1 MIVVDTNIIS
11 YLFLPSKFSELTE
24 ELISKDPHWI
34 APILWRS
41 EFRNVLA
48 GYIRNDLIE
57 FEDATT
63 IMNRAENLLYESE
76 YQVSSISVL
85 NLVLNSN
92 CSAYD
97 CEYIALA
104 KQTKSFLVTQDEKVI
119 KNFPETAF
127 PLDSIPN
134 LKV

>member
-24 ELISKDPHWI
+24 ELIAKDPHWI

-57 FEDATT
+57 FDDSTV
-63 IMNRAENLLYESE
+63 IMNRAENLLNDNE

-97 CEYIALA
+97 CEYVALA
-104 KQTKSFLVTQDEKVI
+104 KQTKTFLVTQDKKII
-119 KNFPETAF
+119 KNFPDIAF
-127 PLDSIPN
+127 SLDSIPDF
-134 LKV
+134 

>member
-24 ELISKDPHWI
+24 ELIIKDPHWI
-34 APILWRS
+34 APVLWRS

-48 GYIRNDLIE
+48 GYIRSDLIE
-57 FEDATT
+57 FEDSTI
-63 IMNRAENLLYESE
+63 IMNRAENLLSDNE

-85 NLVLNSN
+85 NLVINSN

-97 CEYIALA
+97 CEYVALA
-104 KQTKSFLVTQDEKVI
+104 KQAKTYLVTQDKKVI
-119 KNFPETAF
+119 KNFPNIAF
-127 PLDSIPN
+127 PLDSIPSF
-134 LKV
+134 

>member
-11 YLFLPSKFSELTE
+11 YLFLPSRYSELTE
-24 ELISKDPHWI
+24 QLISKDPHWI

-57 FEDATT
+57 FEDSTA
-63 IMNRAENLLYESE
+63 IMNRAENLLHDNE

-97 CEYIALA
+97 CEYVALA
-104 KQTKSFLVTQDEKVI
+104 KQTKTFLVTQDKKVL
-119 KNFPETAF
+119 KNFPEIAF
-127 PLDSIPN
+127 PLDSIPGF
-134 LKV
+134 

>member
-11 YLFLPSKFSELTE
+11 CLFFPSKFSELTE
-24 ELISKDPHWI
+24 ELIVKDPHWI

-41 EFRNVLA
+41 ELRNVLA

-57 FEDATT
+57 FEDSTA
-63 IMNRAENLLYESE
+63 IMNRAENLLSDNE

-97 CEYIALA
+97 CEYVALA
-104 KQTKSFLVTQDEKVI
+104 KQNKTFLVTQDKKVI
-119 KNFPETAF
+119 KNFPDIAF
-127 PLDSIPN
+127 PLDSI
-134 LKV
+134 LGF

>member
-11 YLFLPSKFSELTE
+11 YLFLPSKFSELAE
-24 ELISKDPHWI
+24 ELIFKDPHWI

-48 GYIRNDLIE
+48 GYIRNDLLE
-57 FEDATT
+57 FEDSTE
-63 IMNRAENLLYESE
+63 IMNRAENLLNDNE

-97 CEYIALA
+97 CEYVALA
-104 KQTKSFLVTQDEKVI
+104 KQTKTFLVTQDK
-119 KNFPETAF
+119 KF
-127 PLDSIPN
+127 
-134 LKV
+134 

>member
-11 YLFLPSKFSELTE
+11 YLFLPSKFSERTE
-24 ELISKDPHWI
+24 ELLIKDPHWI
-34 APILWRS
+34 APVLWRS

-57 FEDATT
+57 FEDSTA
-63 IMNRAENLLYESE
+63 IMTRAENLLSDSE

-97 CEYIALA
+97 CEYVALA
-104 KQTKSFLVTQDEKVI
+104 NQTKTFLVTQDKKI
-119 KNFPETAF
+119 LKNFPDTAF
-127 PLDSIPN
+127 PLDSIPD